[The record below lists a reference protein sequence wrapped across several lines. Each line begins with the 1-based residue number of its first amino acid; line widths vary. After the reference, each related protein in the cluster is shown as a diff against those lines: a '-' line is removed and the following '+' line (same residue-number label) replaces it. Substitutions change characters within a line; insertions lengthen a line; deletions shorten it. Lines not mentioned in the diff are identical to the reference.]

1 MSTLHEKD
9 NEEQACKMCLERA
22 RTDNNQVRSNPAAH
36 RGNLYELMEGS
47 SQMSCWGMDVFEE
60 NEPDSIWP
68 VSI

>member
-36 RGNLYELMEGS
+36 RGNLYELTEGS
-47 SQMSCWGMDVFEE
+47 SQMSCWGMR
-60 NEPDSIWP
+60 I
-68 VSI
+68 